1 MKKFWISTAIV
12 AALGASL
19 VFAQAAQ
26 HGERGDHGFMGGRMA
41 KALNLTDAQQAQI
54 KSIMQAEKPK
64 MQPLMEQLRGDE
76 QQIRDASKATPFD
89 EAKVTS
95 LAASEAQVR
104 AQMTVERARMQS
116 QIYQLLTPE
125 QRTKADAMQERIINR
140 FHKHSTPD
148 SQAGSAQ
155 PQQQ

>member
-26 HGERGDHGFMGGRMA
+26 HGERGEHGFMGGRMA

-76 QQIRDASKATPFD
+76 QQIRDATKATPFD

-95 LAASEAQVR
+95 LAANEAQVR

-125 QRTKADAMQERIINR
+125 QRSKADAMQKQFGSRMHR
-140 FHKHSTPD
+140 HKGGSNGATP
-148 SQAGSAQ
+148 Q
-155 PQQQ
+155 PQ